1 MVEPK
6 PKPGLLSR
14 KVLLGTTL
22 GAAVFFMIVGVIF
35 WGGFNTAMEATNTLT
50 FCISCHEMEENVYQE
65 YKKTIHYSNRS
76 GVRATCSDCHV
87 PDPWVHKVVRKVQAS
102 NEVLHKVLG
111 TINTPEKFNAHRL
124 ELARKVWKAMKTT
137 DSRECR
143 NCHDFG
149 SMNPENQKGRARK
162 QHINGMEAGNTCI
175 DCHMGIAHSKVHDQL
190 SDEEL
195 EALEKPDPANK
206 RPIPPQ
212 WLAFIEE
219 EKDKKHKPKAPK
231 PAAAPQP
238 AAPAVAE
245 KAEPAAES
253 ADTAS
258 AAAPAAAASG
268 IDWSGVPATEVVLFY
283 PGQSSMEWMLNG
295 RDHGGARPLKAGDR
309 CYDCH
314 EGEEEDIGALI
325 VSGEKLEPNPIPGK
339 RGSIALGIQAAH
351 DSDNLYMRFQWPDAE
366 HAPVPF
372 AEGGKMDAENQTKL
386 AVMLTSDDEKV
397 EFAER
402 SGCWQTCHH
411 DVRDMPDTPDAA
423 ALEAS
428 PLASRLDFSNGVTKY
443 LQESR
448 TEIEIRGKEGKPR
461 GGWDK
466 LKDAGA
472 IEASLADGQFMDLL
486 RFNSGG
492 ESEDGYILEQRV
504 MAGGQG
510 VSFSGGLEDGVWTVE
525 MKRKLSSDQ
534 PGDISLSVGK
544 WYNIGFAI
552 HDDYSDARYH
562 HVSLGFKLGFDDE
575 DAEINAIGR

>member
-1 MVEPK
+1 M
-6 PKPGLLSR
+6 SR
-14 KVLLGTTL
+14 KVLLGTTV
-22 GAAVFFMIVGVIF
+22 GAALFFMIVGVIF

-50 FCISCHEMEENVYQE
+50 FCISCHEMEENVFQE
-65 YKKTIHYSNRS
+65 YKKTIHYTNKS

-102 NEVLHKVLG
+102 KEVLHKVLG
-111 TINTPEKFNAHRL
+111 TIDTPEKFNAHRL
-124 ELARKVWKAMKTT
+124 ELARNVWKAMKTT

-162 QHINGMEAGNTCI
+162 QHINAMEAGNTCI
-175 DCHMGIAHSKVHDQL
+175 DCHKGIAHSKVHDQL

-195 EALEKPDPANK
+195 EVMEKPDPANK
-206 RPIPPQ
+206 RSIPPQ

-219 EKDKKHKPKAPK
+219 EANGKTAKPKAPK
-231 PAAAPQP
+231 PAVASQP
-238 AAPAVAE
+238 AAATVAE
-245 KAEPAAES
+245 EEEPAAES
-253 ADTAS
+253 TTTAS
-258 AAAPAAAASG
+258 AAAPAAAASAF
-268 IDWSGVPATEVVLFY
+268 DWSGVPETEVVFFY
-283 PGQSSMEWMLNG
+283 PGQSSMEWVLNG

-314 EGEEEDIGALI
+314 EGEEADIGELV

-339 RGSIALGIQAAH
+339 RGSIAVNVQAAH
-351 DSDNLYMRFQWPDAE
+351 DSDYLYMRFQWEDTE
-366 HAPVPF
+366 HAPAPF
-372 AEGGKMDAENQTKL
+372 ADGGKMDPDNQTKL

-402 SGCWQTCHH
+402 AGCWQTCHH
-411 DVRDMPDTPDAA
+411 DARTMPDTPDADT
-423 ALEAS
+423 LSAS
-428 PLASRLDFSNGVTKY
+428 PLAQTLDFSDGVTKY

-448 TEIEIRGKEGKPR
+448 TGIEVAGKGDKPR

-466 LKDAGA
+466 LKDATEVQA
-472 IEASLADGQFMDLL
+472 ALDDGQIMDLL

-492 ESEDGYILEQRV
+492 ESEDGYILSERV

-510 VSFSGGLEDGVWTVE
+510 VTFSGGLNDGVWTVE
-525 MKRKLSSDQ
+525 MTRKLSSDQ
-534 PGDISLSVGK
+534 PGDISMSVGE

-562 HVSLGFKLGFDDE
+562 HVSLGLKLGFDDE
-575 DAEINAIGR
+575 DAEINAVGK